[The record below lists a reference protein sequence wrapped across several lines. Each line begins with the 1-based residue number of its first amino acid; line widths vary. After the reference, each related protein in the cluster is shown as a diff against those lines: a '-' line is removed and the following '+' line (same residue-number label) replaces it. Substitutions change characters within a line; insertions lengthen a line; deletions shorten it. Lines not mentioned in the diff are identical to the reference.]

1 LLLSEAGANSIYDFG
16 FWYDAEVVNI
26 LNEKASDEFVVESHT
41 AFVNAE
47 CSMLNAEA
55 TNFGFNKLRSN
66 HSAVVMQTSLCTL

>member
-47 CSMLNAEA
+47 WKYTERRGNE
-55 TNFGFNKLRSN
+55 FR
-66 HSAVVMQTSLCTL
+66 V